1 MSEKKSNRFKK
12 EMVVKASPIVVW
24 ETLTTPQGMER
35 FFSRKAQMDLK
46 EGGKATFQV
55 SPTFSYDT
63 YFTKVIPL
71 HKLVWEE
78 RWLDNEATVIEWT
91 LESKEEGKETKITM
105 VSSGFGEFNE
115 GVAWGWE
122 TVFRCLKWT
131 VEEGFNRQESSYL
144 GVRGGVIG
152 MGLQIYDVIPE
163 TPAAH
168 AGIQVGDRI
177 LGIGEHSLCGLS
189 WVADVLHHYP
199 AGEKLIARVVRKGE
213 WIPENV
219 EITPIGKYLEMGEE
233 DEV

>member
-1 MSEKKSNRFKK
+1 
-12 EMVVKASPIVVW
+12 
-24 ETLTTPQGMER
+24 
-35 FFSRKAQMDLK
+35 
-46 EGGKATFQV
+46 
-55 SPTFSYDT
+55 
-63 YFTKVIPL
+63 
-71 HKLVWEE
+71 
-78 RWLDNEATVIEWT
+78 
-91 LESKEEGKETKITM
+91 
-105 VSSGFGEFNE
+105 
-115 GVAWGWE
+115 
-122 TVFRCLKWT
+122 